1 LKEYNLSSKGYIVK
15 AEGVGFKCK
24 QDVATIHSEFGALI
38 AEKWK
43 NAVESQKELGIL
55 PKRAIESLQFQTRDN
70 SGPLVPEPD
79 VSDVDLSGNF
89 FKDSL
94 INIYHK
100 FKYYVFS
107 GQI

>member
-1 LKEYNLSSKGYIVK
+1 LKEYNLSNKGYIVK
-15 AEGVGFKCK
+15 VEGVGFKCK
-24 QDVATIHSEFGALI
+24 QDVAVIHSEFGALI

-70 SGPLVPEPD
+70 SGPIIPEPD

-89 FKDSL
+89 FQGLFDQYL
-94 INIYHK
+94 P
-100 FKYYVFS
+100 
-107 GQI
+107 